1 MTDAKRFLLPVR
13 RGCAALLMLAAGMPV
28 HAAPPAFAAVIQR
41 EVPALMASA
50 HIKGVAVGL
59 IVDGKLVYTQ
69 GFGFS
74 DHAGTV
80 PATPDTVFTVASL
93 SKPVAAWV
101 AMSLVEQ
108 GKLKLDQPVA
118 ELVQPWPLADS
129 RFDHRAITWRHLL
142 SHTAGTTLGG
152 YQGWLTR
159 EELPTLEQSLAGKT
173 NGRGAVELM
182 APAGARFQYSGGGY
196 TLMQLAIERSM
207 KRKYEEL
214 AAELVFKPLSMKHSS
229 VSQSPQQLAGSAQGH
244 GDDGLP
250 VPMRFYAEQAPSTLS
265 TTVTDF
271 SRWMLAGMQ
280 QADGDA
286 SGPLPWAR
294 LAEMYEP
301 APLSSPRAP
310 GEMRYGLGFFTERLP
325 DGSLAVGHDGR
336 NQAGF
341 RANFSMRPQGRDGIV
356 ILSNARTGLA
366 LDRVICLWQADA
378 SKSDPA
384 TFCKK

>member
-1 MTDAKRFLLPVR
+1 MKHSRHVLSFSLRGSAVLLT
-13 RGCAALLMLAAGMPV
+13 LAASPWAQ
-28 HAAPPAFAAVIQR
+28 AAPPPFAAVIQR

-50 HIKGVAVGL
+50 RIKGVAVGL
-59 IVDGKLVYTQ
+59 IKDGQLVYTQ

-74 DHAGTV
+74 DHAGSV

-108 GKLKLDQPVA
+108 GKLTLDQPVA
-118 ELVQPWPLADS
+118 DLVQPWPLAES
-129 RFDHRAITWRHLL
+129 KFDHRAITVRHLL

-152 YQGWLTR
+152 YQGWLSL

-182 APAGARFQYSGGGY
+182 APAGAKFQYSGGGY
-196 TLMQLAIERSM
+196 TLMQLAIEQST
-207 KRKYEEL
+207 KRKYVDL
-214 AAELVFKPLSMKHSS
+214 ASELVFKPLGMAHSS

-244 GDDGLP
+244 GDEGQP
-250 VPMRFYAEQAPSTLS
+250 VLMRFYAEQAPSTLS

-280 QADGDA
+280 QPDGKA
-286 SGPLPWAR
+286 SGPMPWAR

-301 APLSSPRAP
+301 AKLSSPRAP
-310 GEMRYGLGFFTERLP
+310 GEMMYGLGFFTERLL

-341 RANFSMRPQGRDGIV
+341 RANFSMRPQARDGIV
-356 ILSNARTGLA
+356 ILSNSRTGLA
-366 LDRVICLWQADA
+366 LDRLICLWQADV
-378 SKSDPA
+378 SKSDPVKM
-384 TFCKK
+384 CKK